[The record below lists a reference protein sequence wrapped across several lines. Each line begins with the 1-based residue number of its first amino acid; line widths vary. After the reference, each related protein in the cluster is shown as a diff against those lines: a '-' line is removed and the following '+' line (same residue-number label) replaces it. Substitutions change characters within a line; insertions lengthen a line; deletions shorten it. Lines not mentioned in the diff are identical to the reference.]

1 MQIASRQLIKQ
12 AIARTTEHIAELKGN
27 RRSPVATPYA
37 RGVLK
42 GDMLEI
48 ERQVLSRLQELFTAT
63 RGES

>member
-27 RRSPVATPYA
+27 RRSPVAAPQGG
-37 RGVLK
+37 GVLK
-42 GDMLEI
+42 GDLLEI
-48 ERQVLSRLQELFTAT
+48 ERKVLSRLQDLFTAT